1 MIHEDGTV
9 LVGISGEARGNAVSI
24 RYADML
30 QNALNE
36 SAGYNKYTVSAITD
50 ENLLV
55 KIPEAVGNGNEPE
68 VRAELKAVTAAHYND
83 SSVMGMDTR
92 SYTPIEAPHSI
103 SGTNQMEPCDTCR
116 EYMGVYIRYA
126 NGESFTD

>member
-9 LVGISGEARGNAVSI
+9 LVGISGEASGNAVSI

-68 VRAELKAVTAAHYND
+68 VRAELKAATAAH
-83 SSVMGMDTR
+83 R
-92 SYTPIEAPHSI
+92 SEERRV
-103 SGTNQMEPCDTCR
+103 GKECL
-116 EYMGVYIRYA
+116 
-126 NGESFTD
+126 

>member
-9 LVGISGEARGNAVSI
+9 LVGISGEASGNAVSI

-68 VRAELKAVTAAHYND
+68 VRAELKAATAAHYND
-83 SSVMGMDTR
+83 TSVMGMDTR
-92 SYTPIEAPHSI
+92 SYTQIEAPHSI
-103 SGTNQMEPCDTCR
+103 SGTNQMEPCDGASFCR
-116 EYMGVYIRYA
+116 AGI
-126 NGESFTD
+126 